1 MRPARLEDFVG
12 QQHLLGPGKIL
23 ANALSRNALPSLIL
37 WGPPGCGKTT
47 LARLLA
53 EAVRAEFIP
62 ISAVLSGVKD
72 IRENVSHAAKMRG
85 LLNQRT
91 VLFVDEIHRFNKA
104 QQDALLPH
112 VENGTITLIGATT
125 ENPSFEVNSA
135 LLSRCRTVVLEALDD
150 DNLSDILDQALR
162 DEHRGLGHRN
172 IALSDDARAAI
183 LLAAEGDA
191 RAALNT
197 LEIAADALPPQP
209 IDPDDPRTSMPRTLT
224 RDQIEEAVQRRMV
237 NYDKSGEQHYNTVSA
252 FIKSMRGGDP
262 DAALHYVIRMLEGGE
277 DPLFVLRRMVIF
289 ASEDIGNADP
299 NALQVAMNAT
309 QAFQFIG
316 MPEGVLPI
324 TQAVLYLA
332 TAPKSNTALTSYAL
346 ARKDVLEFPNLPPPK
361 HLLNAPTKLMQELGH
376 GRGYK
381 YPHNF
386 SGNYVTGVQ
395 YLPEKLHGKRYYE
408 PTQNGHEAEIA
419 ARLQAWRN
427 QGDDSE

>member
-1 MRPARLEDFVG
+1 MRPATLEAFAG
-12 QQHLLGPGKIL
+12 QHHLLGPGKIL
-23 ANALSRNALPSLIL
+23 ANALNRNALPSLIL

-135 LLSRCRTVVLEALDD
+135 LLSRCRTVVLEALDEHSIS
-150 DNLSDILDQALR
+150 NIIEQALT
-162 DEHRGLGHRN
+162 DEYRGLGR
-172 IALSDDARAAI
+172 LKVTLDADAKTAI
-183 LLAAEGDA
+183 LLAADGDA

-197 LEIAADALPPQP
+197 LEIAADAIAHKPEDERIITRPQV
-209 IDPDDPRTSMPRTLT
+209 
-224 RDQIEEAVQRRMV
+224 EEAVQRRMV
-237 NYDKSGEQHYNTVSA
+237 NYDKAGEQHYNTVSA

-262 DAALHYVIRMLEGGE
+262 DAALHYMIRMLEGGE

-289 ASEDIGNADP
+289 ASEDVGNADP
-299 NALQVAMNAT
+299 QALQVAMNAT
-309 QAFQFIG
+309 QAFQFMG

-346 ARKDVLEFPNLPPPK
+346 ARKDVMDFPNLPPPK
-361 HLLNAPTKLMQELGH
+361 HLLNAPTKLMRDLGH

-386 SGNYVTGVQ
+386 SGNYVTDVN
-395 YLPEKLHGKRYYE
+395 YLPERLNGRRYYE
-408 PTQNGHEAEIA
+408 PTENGHEAQIA
-419 ARLQAWRN
+419 QRLRTWRN
-427 QGDDSE
+427 TPQDPE

>member
-162 DEHRGLGHRN
+162 DEHRGLGRRN

-209 IDPDDPRTSMPRTLT
+209 VDPDDPRTAMPRTLS
-224 RDQIEEAVQRRMV
+224 RAQIEEAVQRRMV
-237 NYDKSGEQHYNTVSA
+237 NYDKAGEQHYNTVSA

>member
-162 DEHRGLGHRN
+162 DEHRGLGRRN